1 MKNNPKYGYNPVDNT
16 IMKYK
21 SKEFVG
27 KAIVG
32 IVLGMMC
39 FYVFYPEFGHF
50 AALIALLVGFG
61 ISWM

>member
-1 MKNNPKYGYNPVDNT
+1 
-16 IMKYK
+16 MKYK